1 MLFEKGSLKNR
12 GDTSKKLDVKKGK
25 GIENMLE
32 LPTGLPR
39 QEATSAGHVTL
50 QAVELKCRKLVA
62 NVN

>member
-1 MLFEKGSLKNR
+1 MLSQKDSLRNR
-12 GDTSKKLDVKKGK
+12 GDTSKNSIMKGK